1 MPTASTAG
9 APDSTDVDAAI
20 AAADAQGAEALA
32 QAKRDMAAR
41 TGAALGNHAK
51 NVAIDTLKMRIRDYL
66 KPHLPYFLQPLLP
79 GVRGS
84 VSERAGR
91 QFSRWVSRM
100 FWGAVLSVICGVIFV
115 AVFVGIF
122 AFAIGM
128 VYLNMP
134 G

>member
-20 AAADAQGAEALA
+20 AAAEAQGAEALA

-51 NVAIDTLKMRIRDYL
+51 NVAIDTVKMRIRDVL

-91 QFSRWVSRM
+91 QFSRWVSRV
-100 FWGAVLSVICGVIFV
+100 FWGAVFSLIFSVVFIT
-115 AVFVGIF
+115 VFVGFILF
-122 AFAIGM
+122 MIGM
-128 VYLNMP
+128 VYVNMP
-134 G
+134 A